1 MAVSIEPTEIAS
13 MAADLLEEFREDRA
27 NGFGGKT
34 TIGNTVL
41 IAMDG
46 VVLELVV
53 KEGDDYNYMNDADD
67 LPLQEYDDE

>member
-27 NGFGGKT
+27 NGLKGNT
-34 TIGNTVL
+34 TFGNTVL
-41 IAMDG
+41 ITMDG
-46 VVLELVV
+46 IVLELVV